1 MCKKMRWRGRND
13 SGPGRQFRS
22 GARSIVWSKK
32 TGQSVL
38 AATGVSL
45 YAFRARNAR
54 TDHANIVVGL
64 PVHALVSKYLDTFSD
79 DARDSILVGRSA
91 PPRRSSREQKTDLA
105 ELCIATSKGE
115 SALPMSMCRCAWCPG
130 VYTASPNCI
139 AVCVLFLCCSRCSD
153 LPPRACNRRRDF
165 TVDTIAELLLYI
177 TSVLCLQ
184 DMRLAVV
191 GDRGG

>member
-45 YAFRARNAR
+45 HAFRARNAR

-91 PPRRSSREQKTDLA
+91 PPRRSSREQNNR
-105 ELCIATSKGE
+105 SGR
-115 SALPMSMCRCAWCPG
+115 ALHCNQQGRVGIIDVDVRVRLVPRG
-130 VYTASPNCI
+130 VYRVAK
-139 AVCVLFLCCSRCSD
+139 LYRC
-153 LPPRACNRRRDF
+153 LR
-165 TVDTIAELLLYI
+165 TIPLLLALLRF
-177 TSVLCLQ
+177 VAACLQ
-184 DMRLAVV
+184 STA
-191 GDRGG
+191 